1 LEIFSK
7 GVGMQKNTLS
17 RSAALTAIGTGL
29 AATALPRRGSAQS
42 ANTIRVAGVFSDLFA
57 EPFYAKDSG
66 AFTKAGF
73 DVQPTSQYNA
83 GAVAAAIGGGSL
95 EMGTGDLVSG
105 VNAINAGVPIVLVA
119 GGGLYREP
127 ADSNTA
133 FLAVA
138 VDSPLHAAKDLVGK
152 TIGVP
157 TLVGMTTACTKSWL
171 TNHGVPES
179 AVRFVEMP
187 PTLAIPALQR
197 GTVDAALIS
206 EPFVTFGKGLVRSLG
221 APYDAAADL
230 AKGKQFCV
238 SVWYAS
244 QVWMEADPARARRA
258 VNAIY
263 DNARWANTHH
273 DETFDILV
281 RDGKLD
287 PVKAAGMQRTIYATN
302 MTPEIIQPVL
312 DIAAQNKM
320 FTKPVDAR
328 TLIGKV

>member
-1 LEIFSK
+1 
-7 GVGMQKNTLS
+7 MQKNVLS
-17 RSAALTAIGTGL
+17 RSSALKAVGAGL
-29 AATALPRRGSAQS
+29 AATAIPRLASAQS
-42 ANTIRVAGVFSDLFA
+42 ANTIRGAGVFSDLFA

-66 AFTKAGF
+66 AFAKAGF
-73 DVQPTSQYNA
+73 DVEPTSQYNA

-127 ADSNTA
+127 ADSSTA

-138 VDSPLHAAKDLVGK
+138 VDSLLRAPKDLAGK

-171 TNHGVPES
+171 TLHGIPES

-221 APYDAAADL
+221 SPYDAAADL

-244 QVWMEADPARARRA
+244 QTWMEADPARARRA

-263 DNARWANTHH
+263 ETARWANTHH
-273 DETFDILV
+273 DDTFNILV

-287 PVKAAGMQRTIYATN
+287 PVKAAGMQRTIYATS

-328 TLIGKV
+328 TLIART

>member
-1 LEIFSK
+1 
-7 GVGMQKNTLS
+7 MQKNALS
-17 RSAALTAIGTGL
+17 RSAALKTIGTGL
-29 AATALPRRGSAQS
+29 AAAAVPRLASAQS
-42 ANTIRVAGVFSDLFA
+42 NTIRVAGVFSDLFA
-57 EPFYAKDSG
+57 EPFYAKDAG
-66 AFTKAGF
+66 AFAKAGF
-73 DVQPTSQYNA
+73 DVQSTSQYNA

-105 VNAINAGVPIVLVA
+105 VNAINAGVPILLIA

-127 ADSNTA
+127 ADSSTA
-133 FLAVA
+133 ILAIA
-138 VDSPLHAAKDLVGK
+138 VDSPLRAPKDLVGK

-171 TNHGVPES
+171 TLHGVPES
-179 AVRFVEMP
+179 SVRFVEMP

-244 QVWMEADPARARRA
+244 QTWMEADPARARRA

-263 DNARWANTHH
+263 DTARWANSHH

-287 PVKAAGMQRTIYATN
+287 PVKAAGMQRTLYATS

-320 FTKPVDAR
+320 FTKQVDAR
-328 TLIGKV
+328 SLIART